1 MEHQLTLPVS
11 ARGPPA
17 TGRDVDAGTLPDTG
31 GSPMCPRHGGAGLA
45 RPDF

>member
-1 MEHQLTLPVS
+1 MEHQLTLTVS

-17 TGRDVDAGTLPDTG
+17 TGRDVNAGIPPDTG
-31 GSPMCPRHGGAGLA
+31 GRPMYSRYGGAGLA

>member
-1 MEHQLTLPVS
+1 MEYQLTPTVS

-17 TGRDVDAGTLPDTG
+17 TGRDVNAGIPPDTG
-31 GSPMCPRHGGAGLA
+31 GSPMCSRYGGAGLA